1 VASGELP
8 ELAAFLGGPGYEV
21 LVLAV
26 GAIATSFAPN
36 I

>member
-1 VASGELP
+1 VFGQVSYR
-8 ELAAFLGGPGYEV
+8 LGRRKIYGYEV